1 MDSNPLPLKTRV
13 LFACMVLVVLGIY
26 AYPTLR
32 TSESIGPGILPPIFG
47 PDLSLYLN
55 ISTALA
61 NQAGQVIE
69 PYYGVNVPVARMGY
83 LKFGEAFRLFRD
95 LNSLLSGNLWWAV
108 LLWNLLWWGML
119 CVIAL
124 WFFRRFLPDNSPLVI
139 PVGLAFLM
147 LFNFGVVQNQVVA
160 WAHFTTFH
168 AFQTVQLP
176 YIRSFFPQTPVPLV
190 ILYLGLQIR
199 ALQKWS
205 WPWWAAMAVTQFLA
219 FTIFPYAMLIMAGIS
234 AVAILGQLLSR
245 GQLKWIVLSG
255 YGAACAV
262 GDLIFLLCGNQIAR
276 AGGPVQQPL
285 IHLQLSVLPHRI
297 GGMWILLAVLA
308 TSVLFIRDLA
318 PEVKWPVF
326 GLAATNLLLLL
337 GDIVFSETAL
347 QVSHH
352 AAYFVH
358 ATAAVLAA
366 FLLSSALSFLRSGG
380 AIARSVLYGI
390 LGLLILNG
398 LLVAEAT
405 YRFSWAANQEQTEI
419 ARVLT
424 SDPLQENDL
433 VIARSL
439 TVDDDCAWVPLISKS
454 HVLFCR
460 SAQVLLSPEQNQ
472 QIQRFRQALYLYF
485 TNKDA
490 LWVERV
496 LNDRAGAEL
505 SRLTFLGQITTNAES
520 RQKNIDAVRSEL
532 IPLLVKVEKRDP
544 EVVDFFGRYRRIIVI
559 DDSQDP
565 YFAGSRLSQYLQIGK
580 QQRLGKLLVLD
591 CIPLRTDSSAGTR

>member
-1 MDSNPLPLKTRV
+1 MDKNPLPLKTRA
-13 LFACMVLVVLGIY
+13 LFTCMVLVVLGIY

-32 TSESIGPGILPPIFG
+32 TSESIGSSILPPIFG

-55 ISTALA
+55 ISTAQT
-61 NQAGQVIE
+61 NQAGHVID

-83 LKFGEAFRLFRD
+83 LKFGVAFRLFRE

-108 LLWNLLWWGML
+108 LLWNLFWWGML
-119 CVIAL
+119 CIIAL
-124 WFFRRFLPDNSPLVI
+124 WFFRRFLPDSPPAAVL
-139 PVGLAFLM
+139 VGLAFLM
-147 LFNFGVVQNQVVA
+147 LFNFGVLQNQVVA
-160 WAHFTTFH
+160 WTHFHGFRS
-168 AFQTVQLP
+168 FENVQLP
-176 YIRSFFPQTPVPLV
+176 YIRSFFPQIPVPLV

-199 ALQKWS
+199 ALQKWT
-205 WPWWAAMAVTQFLA
+205 WWCWAVMAATQFLT

-234 AVAILGQLLSR
+234 AVAIFGQLVSR
-245 GQLKWIVLSG
+245 RQLKWIVLSG

-262 GDLIFLLCGNQIAR
+262 GDLIFLLHGNQIAR

-308 TSVLFIRDLA
+308 AAVFLMRDLA
-318 PEVKWPVF
+318 SEVKWPVF

-337 GDIVFSETAL
+337 GDVFFSETAL

-352 AAYFVH
+352 AAYFVQ
-358 ATAAVLAA
+358 ATTTVVVTV
-366 FLLSSALSFLRSGG
+366 LLSTTLASLPSAGT
-380 AIARSVLYGI
+380 IARFVLYGI

-398 LLVAEAT
+398 LLIAEAT
-405 YRFSWAANQEQTEI
+405 YRFSWAANQQQSEI

-424 SDPLQENDL
+424 SDPLRENDL

-439 TVDDDCAWVPLISKS
+439 TVDDDCAWVPLVSKS

-485 TNKDA
+485 TNKDD

-496 LNDRAGAEL
+496 LNDRASAEL
-505 SRLTFLGQITTNAES
+505 SRLTFLGQITTDAES

-544 EVVDFFGRYRRIIVI
+544 EVVDFFGHYRRIVVI

-565 YFAGSRLSQYLQIGK
+565 YFAGSRLSRYLQIEK

-591 CIPLRTDSSAGTR
+591 CIPLRTDSSAGAR